1 VSASHCPED
10 LLIRERRGTLGPGE
24 QRALAE
30 HAATCELCGLSR
42 ALGRDLVRDPLPALA
57 GEAVGGETDR
67 ATELD
72 VDGQEQTRLALIVAR
87 TMLMRGKVMRA
98 GSAAPAELAPVP
110 LPARRA
116 LPSRTRSRRRRARS
130 PRRFAVAAALVLLAG
145 SASAALWRW
154 SAWSVEQARIKERA
168 AEAVAHSGRA
178 HRHAGSAGVA
188 VPPEEVPAPTEQPPA
203 IEEPLVPVAQSEQ
216 PVAPSPPVPV
226 HVAPSPVTPPPA
238 PQRRVAA
245 ASSKHS
251 VPDLDARQLF
261 VAAGQARRARNF
273 AEAEGLYRD
282 LQAHFPGSPEATL
295 SFLSLGDLLLSQG
308 AIAQAL
314 AQFDAYLASGDAMM
328 AEEALV
334 GRARAL
340 ARLGRT
346 EEERAA
352 WRALLSRF
360 PQSDYRWRAQ
370 QRLDHAGDAP

>member
-1 VSASHCPED
+1 MSTSQCPED
-10 LLIRERRGTLGPGE
+10 LLILERRGTLGPDE
-24 QRALAE
+24 QRSLAE

-42 ALGRDLVRDPLPALA
+42 ALGRDLARDPLPALA
-57 GEAVGGETDR
+57 GGG
-67 ATELD
+67 TELD
-72 VDGQEQTRLALIVAR
+72 VDGHEQTRLALIVAR

-98 GSAAPAELAPVP
+98 GSAAPAELALVP

-116 LPSRTRSRRRRARS
+116 LPSRTASRRRRARS
-130 PRRFAVAAALVLLAG
+130 PRRFAVAAALLLLAG

-154 SAWSVEQARIKERA
+154 SAWSVEQARIKERVA
-168 AEAVAHSGRA
+168 DAVAHSGRA
-178 HRHAGSAGVA
+178 HRHSASAGVA
-188 VPPEEVPAPTEQPPA
+188 VPPEDVPAPTEESPA
-203 IEEPLVPVAQSEQ
+203 IDEPLESVARSEQ
-216 PVAPSPPVPV
+216 PLATSPPVPV
-226 HVAPSPVTPPPA
+226 HVAPSPVTPQPA

-245 ASSKHS
+245 ASAKPP
-251 VPDLDARQLF
+251 VPGLDARQLF

-273 AEAEGLYRD
+273 AEAEGLYRA
-282 LQAHFPGSPEATL
+282 LQAHFPRSPEATL
-295 SFLSLGDLLLSQG
+295 SFLSLGDLLLSRG
-308 AIAQAL
+308 ATAQAL

-334 GRARAL
+334 GRARTL

-370 QRLDHAGDAP
+370 QRLDRAGDTP

>member
-1 VSASHCPED
+1 MSASQCPED
-10 LLIRERRGTLGPGE
+10 LLILERRGTLGLDA

-30 HAATCELCGLSR
+30 HAATCELCSLSR
-42 ALGRDLVRDPLPALA
+42 ALGRDLARDPLPALA
-57 GEAVGGETDR
+57 GGETGR
-67 ATELD
+67 GTELD
-72 VDGQEQTRLALIVAR
+72 IDGQEQTRLALIVAR

-98 GSAAPAELAPVP
+98 GSAAPAQLAPVP

-116 LPSRTRSRRRRARS
+116 LPSRTPARRRRARS
-130 PRRFAVAAALVLLAG
+130 PRRFAVAAALLLLAG

-154 SAWSVEQARIKERA
+154 SAWTIEQARIKERVAGA
-168 AEAVAHSGRA
+168 AAHSGRP

-188 VPPEEVPAPTEQPPA
+188 VPPEDVPAPTEQPPLD
-203 IEEPLVPVAQSEQ
+203 EPLDSVARSEQ
-216 PVAPSPPVPV
+216 PAPSPPVPV
-226 HVAPSPVTPPPA
+226 HVAPSPVTPRPA
-238 PQRRVAA
+238 PQRPAAA
-245 ASSKHS
+245 ASAKRP

-273 AEAEGLYRD
+273 AEAQGLYRA

-308 AIAQAL
+308 AVAQAL
-314 AQFDAYLASGDAMM
+314 AQFDAYLASGDATM

-334 GRARAL
+334 GRARTL

-352 WRALLSRF
+352 WRELLSRF

-370 QRLDHAGDAP
+370 QRLDPAGDSP

>member
-1 VSASHCPED
+1 VSASQCPED
-10 LLIRERRGTLGPGE
+10 LLILERRGTLGLDQ

-30 HAATCELCGLSR
+30 HAATCELCSLSR
-42 ALGRDLVRDPLPALA
+42 ALGRDLARDPLPALA
-57 GEAVGGETDR
+57 GEATGGETDR
-67 ATELD
+67 GTEL

-98 GSAAPAELAPVP
+98 GSAAPAESALVP

-116 LPSRTRSRRRRARS
+116 LPSRTSTRRRRARS
-130 PRRFAVAAALVLLAG
+130 PRRFAVAAALLLLAG

-154 SAWSVEQARIKERA
+154 SAWSIEQARIKERA
-168 AEAVAHSGRA
+168 ADAVAHVGRR

-188 VPPEEVPAPTEQPPA
+188 VPTEDVPAPTEQPPA
-203 IEEPLVPVAQSEQ
+203 IDEPLESVARSEQ
-216 PVAPSPPVPV
+216 PVAPPVPV
-226 HVAPSPVTPPPA
+226 LVAPSPVTPRPA
-238 PQRRVAA
+238 PQRPVAA
-245 ASSKHS
+245 ASAKRP

-273 AEAEGLYRD
+273 AEAEGLYRV

-334 GRARAL
+334 GRARTL

-370 QRLDHAGDAP
+370 QRLDRAGDTP